1 MGSPALTPG
10 LTYIKAPP
18 IFLTACHLLK
28 LMAEVSFLF
37 IMNLVLL
44 IFLKLKN
51 FLEKAV
57 FCVFLCVYCIFCV
70 AVCLCIFQK
79 WN

>member
-18 IFLTACHLLK
+18 VFLTACHLLK

-37 IMNLVLL
+37 IMNLVCS
-44 IFLKLKN
+44 FS
-51 FLEKAV
+51 
-57 FCVFLCVYCIFCV
+57 
-70 AVCLCIFQK
+70 
-79 WN
+79 